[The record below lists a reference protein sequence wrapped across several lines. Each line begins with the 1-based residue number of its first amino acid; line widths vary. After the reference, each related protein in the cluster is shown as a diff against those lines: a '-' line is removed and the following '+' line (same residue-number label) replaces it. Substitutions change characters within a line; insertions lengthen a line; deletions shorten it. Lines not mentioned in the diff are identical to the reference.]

1 MNGAGGVAV
10 ATQHPVRD
18 YNHSTDQEYQRL
30 RKLADE
36 AYKKRDQFSHE
47 SQTAYQQGDKKSAH
61 DLSEK
66 SKAQLKIA
74 EDLNMQAAEYV
85 FVENNAD
92 SSSNEIDLHGLY
104 VKEALFIL
112 QKRIKFATD
121 HNESQLNVIV
131 GKGLHS
137 QNGIAKLKPS
147 IEEFC
152 AKHGIRNHL
161 EKGNSGVLVLELQ
174 GVQMPVGGTG
184 MSVPANQY
192 NAQPQP
198 QYNNNGG
205 NPQGQA
211 NNYNNNINNSTN
223 DNNGKDSTLASI
235 FKIICSCIKG
245 LT

>member
-1 MNGAGGVAV
+1 MSGTGGVV
-10 ATQHPVRD
+10 VGTQKPIRD
-18 YNHSTDQEYQRL
+18 YNHSTDEEYQRL
-30 RKLADE
+30 RKKAEE
-36 AYKKRDQFSHE
+36 AYKKREQLSHE
-47 SQTAYQQGDKKSAH
+47 SQTAYQRGDKKLAH
-61 DLSEK
+61 ELSER

-74 EDLNMQAAEYV
+74 EDFNMQAAEYV

-112 QKRIKFATD
+112 QKRIKFAIK
-121 HNESQLNVIV
+121 HNEPQLNVIV

-152 AKHGIRNHL
+152 AQHGISNHL
-161 EKGNSGVLVLELQ
+161 EKGNSGVLVLELK
-174 GVQMPVGGTG
+174 GVQVPEDGSGVNVPV
-184 MSVPANQY
+184 NQY

-205 NPQGQA
+205 KPQGQVQ
-211 NNYNNNINNSTN
+211 NYNNNGN
-223 DNNGKDSTLASI
+223 DNKDGVLTSI
-235 FKIICSCIKG
+235 LKIFCSCIQS

>member
-1 MNGAGGVAV
+1 MKGTGGVV
-10 ATQHPVRD
+10 VGTQNPVRD
-18 YNHSTDQEYQRL
+18 YNHSTDEEYQRL
-30 RKLADE
+30 RRLADE
-36 AYKKRDQFSHE
+36 AYKKRDQLSHE
-47 SQTAYQQGDKKSAH
+47 SQTAYQQGDKKLAH
-61 DLSEK
+61 ELSEK
-66 SKAQLKIA
+66 SKAQLKTA
-74 EDLNMQAAEYV
+74 EDFNMQAAEYV

-112 QKRIKFATD
+112 QKRIKFAID
-121 HNESQLNVIV
+121 HNEPQLNVIV

-174 GVQMPVGGTG
+174 GVQMQMDG
-184 MSVPANQY
+184 PAVNAPTNQY
-192 NAQPQP
+192 NAQPHP

-205 NPQGQA
+205 QPQGQA
-211 NNYNNNINNSTN
+211 QNCNNSGN
-223 DNNGKDSTLASI
+223 DNKDSTLTSI
-235 FKIICSCIKG
+235 FKIFCNCIQS
-245 LT
+245 LA

>member
-10 ATQHPVRD
+10 WAQHPVRD

-30 RKLADE
+30 RKLADD
-36 AYKKRDQFSHE
+36 AYKKRDQLSHE

-61 DLSEK
+61 ELSEK
-66 SKAQLKIA
+66 SKAQLKVA
-74 EDLNMQAAEYV
+74 EDYNMQAAEYV

-121 HNESQLNVIV
+121 HNEPQLNVIV

-147 IEEFC
+147 IEEYC

-174 GVQMPVGGTG
+174 GVQIPGSSTG
-184 MSVPANQY
+184 MAAPANNY

-205 NPQGQA
+205 QPQGQA
-211 NNYNNNINNSTN
+211 NNNNNNNN
-223 DNNGKDSTLASI
+223 KDSTLASI
-235 FKIICSCIKG
+235 FKIFCSCIQS

>member
-1 MNGAGGVAV
+1 MNGTGGVV
-10 ATQHPVRD
+10 VGTQNPIRD
-18 YNHSTDQEYQRL
+18 YNHSTDEEYQRL

-36 AYKKRDQFSHE
+36 AYKKREQLSHE
-47 SQTAYQQGDKKSAH
+47 SQTAYQRGDKKLAH
-61 DLSEK
+61 ELSEK

-74 EDLNMQAAEYV
+74 EDFNMQAAEYV

-92 SSSNEIDLHGLY
+92 SSSSEIDLHGLY

-112 QKRIKFATD
+112 QKRIKFAIE
-121 HNESQLNVIV
+121 HNEPQLNVIV

-152 AKHGIRNHL
+152 AQHGISNHL

-174 GVQMPVGGTG
+174 GVQVPVDGSGVN
-184 MSVPANQY
+184 VPANQY

-205 NPQGQA
+205 KPQGQVQ
-211 NNYNNNINNSTN
+211 NYNNNGN
-223 DNNGKDSTLASI
+223 DNKDSALTSI
-235 FKIICSCIKG
+235 LKIFCSCIQS

>member
-1 MNGAGGVAV
+1 MNRTGGVAV
-10 ATQHPVRD
+10 EVQHPVKD

-36 AYKKRDQFSHE
+36 AYKKRDQLSHQ

-61 DLSEK
+61 ELSEK

-112 QKRIKFATD
+112 QRRIKFAVD
-121 HNESQLNVIV
+121 HNEAQLNVIV

-147 IEEFC
+147 IEKFC
-152 AKHGIRNHL
+152 AENGIKNHL
-161 EKGNSGVLVLELQ
+161 EKGNSGVLVLELRD
-174 GVQMPVGGTG
+174 VQMPVNGAGT
-184 MSVPANQY
+184 SAPANQY

-205 NPQGQA
+205 QLQGQT
-211 NNYNNNINNSTN
+211 NNNN
-223 DNNGKDSTLASI
+223 DTDSPLAKI
-235 FKIICSCIKG
+235 FKIFCSCIQS